1 MVIQLYATIYLFLQ
15 SMALGEICITQDPA
29 LNVSYLDIAR
39 ISCHWNSDKG
49 QQFRVVWR
57 KHISSPGE
65 ENGTELCSVLRTENS
80 SNSEV
85 RSKITCNATNN
96 SSLLTIHGVTKDD
109 GGKYV
114 CEVTRE
120 IPTLKKGRGDGT
132 QLYVQDDI
140 RAVFIP
146 DIKFLYLTILLI
158 IPILIIVCCLYC
170 KRKKKKDAF
179 RDHIYG
185 NVKRNTSRSSKQSTC
200 KKSKS
205 YANKTSASNVPI
217 EKCFPTRVS
226 RSPIRGSPKHITT
239 VKKK

>member
-1 MVIQLYATIYLFLQ
+1 MVIQLYVAIYLFLQ
-15 SMALGEICITQDPA
+15 SMALGEICITQDPV

-80 SNSEV
+80 SNSEI

-158 IPILIIVCCLYC
+158 IPILISVCCLYC

-179 RDHIYG
+179 YDHIYG
-185 NVKRNTSRSSKQSTC
+185 NVKRNTSRSSKPSTC

-205 YANKTSASNVPI
+205 YAKKTSA
-217 EKCFPTRVS
+217 
-226 RSPIRGSPKHITT
+226 
-239 VKKK
+239 